1 MKNSYQRKGKH
12 ALFTQDI
19 YVIRINQ
26 KANRFTTCLTKLKL
40 VSLLSIVMSL
50 GIIHLVRTQ
59 NFPKRVRNISFSE
72 NFTYVLNGW
81 SPVVLVYVEPLSNIH
96 AAAFLKGSLPCIY
109 FRKKLHHRDVWQGF
123 RYTSKVIFSATNSLK
138 SWVNSKTQG
147 NT

>member
-72 NFTYVLNGW
+72 NFTYVLNG
-81 SPVVLVYVEPLSNIH
+81 
-96 AAAFLKGSLPCIY
+96 
-109 FRKKLHHRDVWQGF
+109 
-123 RYTSKVIFSATNSLK
+123 
-138 SWVNSKTQG
+138 
-147 NT
+147 